1 MIEGLILTK
10 LNTFSSDEGSVY
22 HCLRSDD
29 PNYVGFGESY
39 FSFINYNAIKAWKIH
54 QEMTLNLVVPIGMV
68 RFNFIDIREH
78 SETFG
83 ERIEVTLSFSIYQR
97 ITVPPNVLFGFKG
110 VGEDINMISNI
121 TDMVHTDKECI
132 NVDIN
137 KYEFK

>member
-68 RFNFIDIREH
+68 RFNFIDIREY
-78 SETFG
+78 SET
-83 ERIEVTLSFSIYQR
+83 
-97 ITVPPNVLFGFKG
+97 FGFKG